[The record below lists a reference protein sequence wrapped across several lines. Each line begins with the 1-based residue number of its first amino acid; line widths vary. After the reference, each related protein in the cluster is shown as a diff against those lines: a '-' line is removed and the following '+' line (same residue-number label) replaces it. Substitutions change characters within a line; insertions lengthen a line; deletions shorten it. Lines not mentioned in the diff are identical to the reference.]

1 MPVATGDNRYL
12 RFAVVALAALLA
24 AALVVIVLQRR
35 DEPQALEF
43 SPGGATPTAQGPMEV
58 YITGAVAQPGVYEM
72 AEGDRV
78 VDALY
83 EAGGPAPDANL
94 EAINLAL
101 RLHDEHHIVVPRLG
115 QPASASTSG
124 TASDVAGAAT
134 QVVNINT
141 ATAAQ
146 LDELPGI
153 GEVYSQ
159 RIVESR
165 TWDGAFQTTE
175 ELVERKVIP
184 RGTFEKIRDLITV
197 GP

>member
-1 MPVATGDNRYL
+1 VATGLNRNL
-12 RFAVVALAALLA
+12 IIVALAALLA
-24 AALVVIVLQRR
+24 LLLVAFLLGRR
-35 DEPQALEF
+35 GGSQPLEIIF
-43 SPGGATPTAQGPMEV
+43 GEATPTVPGPMEV

-72 AEGDRV
+72 AEGDRL

-101 RLHDEHHIVVPRLG
+101 RLRDEHHIVVPRLG
-115 QPASASTSG
+115 EPASGLVSG
-124 TASDVAGAAT
+124 PTSDVAGAAAEI
-134 QVVNINT
+134 VNINT

-146 LDELPGI
+146 LDDLPGI

-159 RIVESR
+159 RIVENR
-165 TWDGAFQTTE
+165 AWDGPFKTTDD
-175 ELVERKVIP
+175 LVERRLIP
-184 RGTFEKIRDLITV
+184 RSTYEKIKDLITV